1 VIAVSLALPAPRE
14 ALDRPEDLVLLDLP
28 DRMVSRDP
36 VVFRVR
42 PVRRVSSV
50 RLDLWDRKETL
61 VCGSISFS
69 YASLLLFT
77 IRMLYKRSH

>member
-61 VCGSISFS
+61 VCGSIS
-69 YASLLLFT
+69 YCCLLLECSINDRT
-77 IRMLYKRSH
+77 S